1 MRADAGCIQYK
12 GGVMGAFREPLLAFN
27 SGSARALTYLALAPV
42 LFLIGA
48 IPTAHLIARR
58 RGIGDLRTTGSQNVG
73 ASNIA
78 RLAGKKW
85 GAITLI
91 ADALKAIVPIALLRG
106 FNIIREGDI
115 LWVGVLLMLGHNYTP
130 FLGWRGGKG
139 VSVLGG
145 ILCYLSPVSVLLSLI
160 PAIITYRKLHWVPG
174 LTMALLLAFE
184 VCALLGRLSITA
196 RLAPLVFGLVSL
208 IAALPSVIRAPSQG
222 VPPALRSDDST
233 Y

>member
-1 MRADAGCIQYK
+1 MS
-12 GGVMGAFREPLLAFN
+12 AFGEPLLALNIWTAMTLKYFV
-27 SGSARALTYLALAPV
+27 LAPM

-48 IPTAHLIARR
+48 IPSAHLIARR

-85 GAITLI
+85 GTLTLI
-91 ADALKAIVPIALLRG
+91 ADALKAVVPIALLRG
-106 FNIIREGDI
+106 FGIIRESDI

-145 ILCYLSPVSVLLSLI
+145 ILCYLSVGSVLLSLI
-160 PAIITYRKLHWVPG
+160 PAIIVYRKWHWVPG

-184 VCALLGRLSITA
+184 VCALLGRLSLTA
-196 RLAPLVFGLVSL
+196 QLAPLVFGLVSL
-208 IAALPSVIRAPSQG
+208 IATLPSVIRVPSQG
-222 VPPALRSDDST
+222 IPPALRSDDST